1 MMTEERITEIETP
14 TGNTHTT
21 TTVVHDAPQ
30 RSGGGSWVLFLL
42 VIVLAVVGLWA
53 FSTMGGAEVN
63 KDNAVAEAANDVG
76 NAANQVG
83 EAAQDAAR
91 EVTQPD

>member
-1 MMTEERITEIETP
+1 MVEERTTEIETP

-21 TTVVHDAPQ
+21 TVISDSPQ
-30 RSGGGSWVLFLL
+30 RGGGGTWLLVLL

-76 NAANQVG
+76 TAANKVG
-83 EAAQDAAR
+83 DAAQEAAR
-91 EVTQPD
+91 EVTNGN